1 LGLPR
6 IQASSCTHGTRL
18 STSAY
23 DSSTNF
29 SIRTLAALF
38 AATNEH
44 ANSIK
49 EKISAAVK
57 DAGSSLGV
65 ALTHALERHIAAA
78 QWDSSEV
85 YSGSARRLEP
95 EVFDANVAEYSID
108 GDISVWSV
116 KDEPTTWIVELT
128 VRVKANVGV
137 SVEFFVWDSIDKEEL
152 SLGTQEFTTEEEVE
166 VDVYLTCGEV
176 HLETDP
182 SDWDTDI
189 EIADGSYALEGFEVE
204 LDYGPPDDE

>member
-1 LGLPR
+1 M
-6 IQASSCTHGTRL
+6 
-18 STSAY
+18 
-23 DSSTNF
+23 
-29 SIRTLAALF
+29 
-38 AATNEH
+38 
-44 ANSIK
+44 
-49 EKISAAVK
+49 
-57 DAGSSLGV
+57 
-65 ALTHALERHIAAA
+65 
-78 QWDSSEV
+78 